1 MRKYWKIIT
10 NEFQKNLTYR
20 ANIISYNFGNLF
32 EIISQI
38 TIWTVI
44 FQGTNMI
51 KGYTYPEMMTYII
64 IGWVILFATSNYGFE
79 ERIAKDIHQGTM
91 SNMIVKPIS
100 YIRYIIAVSMGRVV
114 VALVSVV
121 TIEIAMLYL
130 LHDKIILNFNP
141 ATLLLML
148 AMLIAAFFIKLLF
161 SILIGLI
168 AFWFIEISGTYFSLN
183 IFSKFMSG
191 AYFPMNLLPIT
202 FVNISLFF
210 PFIYT
215 FFIPL
220 QLYLKKITFMEGLRG
235 LGVEILW
242 LFLLYLLIKLVWHFG
257 LKKYEAAGV

>member
-1 MRKYWKIIT
+1 MKKYWKIIT
-10 NEFQKNLTYR
+10 NEFQRHLAYR
-20 ANIISYNFGNLF
+20 ANIVSYSFGHLF

-38 TIWTVI
+38 VIWTVI
-44 FQGTNMI
+44 FQGTSMI
-51 KGYTYPEMMTYII
+51 KGYTYPEMMTYVI
-64 IGWVILFATSNYGFE
+64 IGWFILFATSNYGFE
-79 ERIAKDIHQGTM
+79 ERIAKDIHQGTL
-91 SNMIVKPIS
+91 SNMIVKPMS
-100 YIRYIIAVSMGRVV
+100 YVRYIIAVSMGRVV
-114 VALVSVV
+114 IALITVAV
-121 TIEIAMLYL
+121 IETVLIFL
-130 LHDKIILNFNP
+130 LRNKIIINLDP

-148 AMLIAAFFIKLLF
+148 FMLLVAFFIKLLF

-168 AFWFIEISGTYFSLN
+168 AFWIIEISGTYFSLN

-191 AYFPMNLLPIT
+191 AYFPMNLLPAV

-220 QLYLKKITFMEGLRG
+220 QLYLKKITLIEGLRG
-235 LGVEILW
+235 LGVELLW